1 MREKLKWWILDNLP
15 SVWLLLI
22 IILAFVLISGCS
34 SNKEIKNHRLIVSIA
49 KQVVAPGIGFK

>member
-1 MREKLKWWILDNLP
+1 MR
-15 SVWLLLI
+15 LLI
-22 IILAFVLISGCS
+22 ILSILFLTACS